1 VQSAVIYPDENEE
14 YWFHEGCHILEISNR
29 DDDPDVSIARARVA
43 PGVTTHWHRL
53 QGVAERYLI
62 VQGSGEVEI
71 GAMGARR
78 VTAGAVVSIP
88 PGTRQRIRNTGNGEL
103 VFYAICTPRFTPAC
117 YQALTEAPDQAQSK

>member
-1 VQSAVIYPDENEE
+1 VQSEVMYPDENDE
-14 YWFHEGCHILEISNR
+14 YWFHEGCHILEISNS

-43 PGVTTHWHRL
+43 PGVTTRWHRL

-71 GAMGARR
+71 GTMGARR

-88 PGTRQRIRNTGNGEL
+88 PATRQRIRNTGHREL

-117 YQALTEAPDQAQSK
+117 YQALAEAPDQTQSK